1 MRNLDPVWLVLAGF
15 GGGLSGSVA
24 GLASLSSYPALLAVG
39 LPPIA
44 ANVSNTVALVF
55 SSVGSV
61 WGSRPELS
69 GQRARGERLGAIAI
83 GGGITGGVLLLALP
97 SNWFVLVVPW
107 LIGMA
112 SLSILI
118 RRNPARAATAPSH
131 EPTWALGV
139 GVFLVA
145 IYGGYFGA
153 AAGVLLVALLMLST
167 AEPLAR
173 NIALKNLLL
182 GLANAV
188 AALAFAVF
196 GPVHW
201 SVVVPLAIGF
211 LVGGRLGPLVVR
223 RAPAG
228 ALRALIACAGLGL
241 AVHLGLDAYGR

>member
-1 MRNLDPVWLVLAGF
+1 
-15 GGGLSGSVA
+15 
-24 GLASLSSYPALLAVG
+24 
-39 LPPIA
+39 
-44 ANVSNTVALVF
+44 
-55 SSVGSV
+55 
-61 WGSRPELS
+61 
-69 GQRARGERLGAIAI
+69 
-83 GGGITGGVLLLALP
+83 VLLLALP

-196 GPVHW
+196 GPV
-201 SVVVPLAIGF
+201 S
-211 LVGGRLGPLVVR
+211 LVGGGTPRHRVPRRRPARPLVVR